1 MLAGSAAAQD
11 GVRIAVLPIVVHSSE
26 DPEYLRAGLADMLAS
41 RLEQSQAFD
50 VVRIEDAKKA
60 TTSLSQAL
68 ESGRSVNADF
78 VLFGSF
84 TRFGQGASLDMHCAA
99 TRAPAG
105 DETLREIFVH
115 SGNIGAVI
123 PDLDDL
129 VGKVSRFAVSDF
141 EDRLNSVSTAP
152 PPGPGRDTGLQEL
165 RDRILALEEA
175 IERLEAAAETAG
187 TGSSAP

>member
-41 RLEQSQAFD
+41 RLEQSRAFD

-99 TRAPAG
+99 TRAPSVRFPQKGSRRSIRAG
-105 DETLREIFVH
+105 VTT
-115 SGNIGAVI
+115 
-123 PDLDDL
+123 
-129 VGKVSRFAVSDF
+129 
-141 EDRLNSVSTAP
+141 STP
-152 PPGPGRDTGLQEL
+152 
-165 RDRILALEEA
+165 
-175 IERLEAAAETAG
+175 
-187 TGSSAP
+187 